1 MARSLRAGR
10 AKVGLLAL
18 ALGAVVHLLL
28 PAALVFGAYGLDR
41 LLGGSLSWGLRV
53 RLPFGAAL
61 FILSVV
67 LEGSTLPHFI
77 RAGGLPS
84 PLTPTESLVV
94 TGPYRYCRNPIYI
107 AYIGYVLGPGIMLGL
122 RSSFLV
128 AALFWLYLG
137 GIAKLFEEPGLH
149 RRFGEQFEL
158 YRRTTPFMIPRFRPH
173 R

>member
-1 MARSLRAGR
+1 MARSLLVGR
-10 AKVGLLAL
+10 VQVGLLAL

-41 LLGGSLSWGLRV
+41 LLGKSLSWVLWV
-53 RLPFGAAL
+53 RLPLGAVL
-61 FILSVV
+61 FILSVA
-67 LEGSTLPHFI
+67 LEGATLPHFI

-94 TGPYRYCRNPIYI
+94 TGPYRYCRNPICI
-107 AYIGYVLGPGIMLGL
+107 AYIGYVVGPGIMLGL

-128 AALFWLYLG
+128 AALYCLCLVMVTKF
-137 GIAKLFEEPGLH
+137 FEEPQLR

>member
-1 MARSLRAGR
+1 MARSLRVGR

-41 LLGGSLSWGLRV
+41 LLGNSLSWVLWV
-53 RLPFGAAL
+53 RLPLGAVL
-61 FILSVV
+61 FILSVA
-67 LEGSTLPHFI
+67 LEGTTLPHFI

-84 PLTPTESLVV
+84 PFTPTESLVV
-94 TGPYRYCRNPIYI
+94 TGPYRYCRNPIFI
-107 AYIGYVLGPGIMLGL
+107 AYIGYVLGPGIILGL

-128 AALFWLYLG
+128 AALFWLYLV
-137 GIAKLFEEPGLH
+137 AVTKFLEEPELH

>member
-1 MARSLRAGR
+1 MARPLRVGR

-41 LLGGSLSWGLRV
+41 LLGNSFSWGLWV
-53 RLPFGAAL
+53 RLPFGAVL
-61 FILSVV
+61 FILSVA
-67 LEGSTLPHFI
+67 LEGSTLPHFT

-94 TGPYRYCRNPIYI
+94 TGPHRYCRNPIYI

-128 AALFWLYLG
+128 AALFWLYLV
-137 GIAKLFEEPGLH
+137 AVTKFLEEPELH

>member
-1 MARSLRAGR
+1 MAPSLRVGR
-10 AKVGLLAL
+10 VKIGLLAL
-18 ALGAVVHLLL
+18 VLGAVVHLLL
-28 PAALVFGAYGLDR
+28 PAALLFGAYGLDR
-41 LLGGSLSWGLRV
+41 LLGSSLSWGLWV
-53 RLPFGAAL
+53 RLPFGAVL

-67 LEGSTLPHFI
+67 LEGSTLLHFV

-94 TGPYRYCRNPIYI
+94 TGPHRYCRNPIYI
-107 AYIGYVLGPGIMLGL
+107 AYIGYVLGPGIILGL
-122 RSSFLV
+122 RSCFLV
-128 AALFWLYLG
+128 AVLFWLYLVVVT
-137 GIAKLFEEPGLH
+137 KFLEEPELH

>member
-1 MARSLRAGR
+1 MARSLRVGR

-41 LLGGSLSWGLRV
+41 LLGKSLSWVLWV
-53 RLPFGAAL
+53 RLPLGAVL
-61 FILSVV
+61 FILS
-67 LEGSTLPHFI
+67 
-77 RAGGLPS
+77 GLPS

-94 TGPYRYCRNPIYI
+94 TGPYRYCRNPICI
-107 AYIGYVLGPGIMLGL
+107 AYIGYVVGPGIMLGL

-128 AALFWLYLG
+128 AALYWLCLVVVT
-137 GIAKLFEEPGLH
+137 KFFEEPQLR

>member
-1 MARSLRAGR
+1 MTRSLRVGR
-10 AKVGLLAL
+10 VKVGLLAL
-18 ALGAVVHLLL
+18 ALGAIVHLLL

-41 LLGGSLSWGLRV
+41 LLGSSLSWGLGV
-53 RLPFGAAL
+53 RLPFGAFL
-61 FILSVV
+61 FILAVA

-84 PLTPTESLVV
+84 PFTPTESLVV
-94 TGPYRYCRNPIYI
+94 TGPYRYCRNPIFI

-128 AALFWLYLG
+128 AALFWLYLV
-137 GIAKLFEEPGLH
+137 AVTKFFEEPELR

-158 YRRTTPFMIPRFRPH
+158 YRRKTPFMIPRFRPH